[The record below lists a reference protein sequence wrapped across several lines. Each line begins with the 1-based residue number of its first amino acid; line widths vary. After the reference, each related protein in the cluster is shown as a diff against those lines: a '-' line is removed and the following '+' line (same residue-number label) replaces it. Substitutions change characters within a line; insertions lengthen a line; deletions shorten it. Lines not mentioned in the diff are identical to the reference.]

1 MSHHERRARL
11 KSLVEEGGLV
21 VPGAANALTA
31 RQIQEAGYGA
41 VYVTGAG
48 LANTHY
54 ALPDIGFVSLDL
66 LAQTVQAIRHAVDI
80 PIIVDADTGFGNAV
94 TANRVATVL
103 ESVGAD
109 AIQLEDQ
116 TFPKKCGH
124 FDDKEVISAAEHE
137 MKVSAARDAL
147 EGTGALLI
155 ARTDARATHGLDHAI
170 ERAHAYAAAGAD
182 IAFIEGPQSAQEI
195 AEMAQRGPQH
205 QVINIVEGG
214 RTPLLSV
221 DELTAS
227 GFSIILFANLCLQ
240 ASARGI
246 QEALTRLREHGEIE
260 ALSEL
265 LIPWSQ
271 RQALVRKPEYDAKSD
286 RYAHS

>member
-1 MSHHERRARL
+1 MSDRNRRDKLRQ
-11 KSLVEEGGLV
+11 LVEQGGLV
-21 VPGAANALTA
+21 VPGAPNALTA
-31 RQIQEAGYGA
+31 RQIEEAGFQA

-66 LAQTVQAIRHAVDI
+66 LCQTVQAIRHAVDI

-94 TANRVATVL
+94 TVHRAATML
-103 ESVGAD
+103 NSVGAD

-124 FDDKEVISAAEHE
+124 FDAKDVISLEEHR
-137 MKVSAARDAL
+137 MKVTAASEAL
-147 EGTGALLI
+147 ASTGTLLI
-155 ARTDARATHGLDHAI
+155 ARTDARATHGLNHAI
-170 ERAHAYAAAGAD
+170 ERAHAYVDAGAD
-182 IAFIEGPQSAQEI
+182 VAFIEGPESPEEI
-195 AEMAQRGPQH
+195 AQMAAKGPAR
-205 QVINIVEGG
+205 QVINLVEGG

-221 DELTAS
+221 DELTRT

-246 QEALTRLREHGEIE
+246 QDALSVLQERGEIQ
-260 ALSEL
+260 ALQDR

-271 RQALVRKPEYDAKSD
+271 RQALVRKPEYDRKSN